1 METER
6 NIGVD
11 FSVDNFQNS
20 KCFIIRSERFFV
32 TFEQLMSIPDTVPCS
47 GNTVVI
53 ISVQGLVQAQR
64 LVKLDDRFLV
74 FSNIE
79 VVHGERNEV
88 IGGLSSLG
96 IRHRDSS

>member
-1 METER
+1 
-6 NIGVD
+6 
-11 FSVDNFQNS
+11 
-20 KCFIIRSERFFV
+20 
-32 TFEQLMSIPDTVPCS
+32 
-47 GNTVVI
+47 
-53 ISVQGLVQAQR
+53 
-64 LVKLDDRFLV
+64 LV